1 MALYGAIEAP
11 ALARGGSMG
20 RRRNIGTGVVSGGQ
34 AEACAKSRLSCGRG
48 ACSCLSL
55 RAARLCLSHHKHAA
69 APMAEACAKCH
80 LCFSSLHST
89 CVLSH

>member
-48 ACSCLSL
+48 ACSCLCTPSGTPV
-55 RAARLCLSHHKHAA
+55 SKS
-69 APMAEACAKCH
+69 P
-80 LCFSSLHST
+80 
-89 CVLSH
+89 